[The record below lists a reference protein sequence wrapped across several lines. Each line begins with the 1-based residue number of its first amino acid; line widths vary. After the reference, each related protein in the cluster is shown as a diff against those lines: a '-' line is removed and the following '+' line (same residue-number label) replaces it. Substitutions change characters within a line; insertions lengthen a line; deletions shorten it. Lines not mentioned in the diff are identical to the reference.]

1 MSSSGS
7 LLLSIASGL
16 GAIVAVGFGIAF
28 LVLTLTTVRMH
39 RPDASGM
46 LTTAAALYLA
56 DVTLVRALYWVGP
69 MLILRSSGMED
80 YQAFLGAVNMLGTMF
95 HVAWMTTLLLGLV
108 RIARPP
114 PQPSLP
120 YQPPF
125 R

>member
-1 MSSSGS
+1 MSSQNLFMS
-7 LLLSIASGL
+7 LASGL
-16 GAIVAVGFGIAF
+16 GGLVSLGFGIAF
-28 LVLTLTTVRMH
+28 LVVTLTTVRMH

-46 LTTAAALYLA
+46 LATAAGLYLA
-56 DVTLVRALYWVGP
+56 DVVVIRGLYMVGPTLVSRTGDFDAY
-69 MLILRSSGMED
+69 SS
-80 YQAFLGAVNMLGTMF
+80 FLGAVNLLGTMF

-114 PQPSLP
+114 PQVVLP